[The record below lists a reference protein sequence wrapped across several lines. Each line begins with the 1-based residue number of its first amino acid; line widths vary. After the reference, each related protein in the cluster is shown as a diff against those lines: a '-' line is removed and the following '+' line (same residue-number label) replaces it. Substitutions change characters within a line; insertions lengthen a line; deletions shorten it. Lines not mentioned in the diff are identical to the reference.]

1 MLDYLVIGHVT
12 EDIVGNG
19 CQLGGTAAY
28 AAVAAR
34 SLGMRVGIV
43 TAAAPT
49 TSLVALEGIEVHRT
63 ASARTTTFENRYE
76 GGIRV
81 QRLHAVAR
89 ALALADVPHE
99 WRAARVVHLAPV
111 AREVDPSLVWAFP
124 GALVGLTPQGW
135 MRAWD
140 DLEPRRH
147 RAASLVRRCAW
158 ANAHAMLSAASA
170 IIVSL
175 EDVGGDMSLVETWA
189 QPMSPLVVT
198 RGRAGATVFWRGQT
212 RMFGARS
219 VEVVDAT
226 GAGDVFAACFF
237 TQYCRNGDAWIAAA
251 AATDLAT
258 ASVTS
263 SGVHAVAT
271 TRGRRGDRR
280 K

>member
-12 EDIVGNG
+12 EDIVGSG
-19 CQLGGTAAY
+19 VQLGGTAAY

-49 TSLVALEGIEVHRT
+49 TSLAALEGIDVHRA
-63 ASARTTTFENRYE
+63 ASPHTTTFENRYE
-76 GGIRV
+76 GGLRV

-99 WRAARVVHLAPV
+99 WRDARIVHLAPV
-111 AREVDPSLVWAFP
+111 AQEVDPSLVWAFP
-124 GALVGLTPQGW
+124 AALVGLTPQGW
-135 MRAWD
+135 MRTWD
-140 DLEPRRH
+140 DLEPRGH

-158 ANAHAMLSAASA
+158 ANAREMLSAASA

-175 EDVGGDMSLVETWA
+175 EDVGGDVGLVETWA
-189 QPMSPLVVT
+189 QPKRPLVLT
-198 RGRAGATVFWRGQT
+198 RGKAGATVFWRGQK
-212 RMFGARS
+212 RVFGARS

-258 ASVTS
+258 ASVAS
-263 SGVHAVAT
+263 SGVQAVVT
-271 TRGRRGDRR
+271 TPG
-280 K
+280 